1 MILISSL
8 AFTEGSA
15 IPYQTGFEA
24 SEGFVAG
31 QSIDGQDGWQVI
43 EGGADAKISD
53 ALAQGGTQCVA
64 LEANSQIDKALS
76 ADTGQSIVW
85 MEGYFQG
92 EGTTADPS
100 FPGDIPASAIVF
112 FSATNGIQCLNGDG
126 SGSGAWVNT
135 TISSINKDA
144 WYKISIRQDYTSK
157 KWRCYINE
165 AASPDL
171 DLGFRNNE
179 VTTLNG
185 FRNFADT
192 SSYLDTFR
200 VIPAIKGDT
209 NGDGKMDAADIVALI
224 NDPTG
229 ASFDIIQ
236 KDNADVDKNG
246 SVEGADL
253 TALINKIL
261 NRS

>member
-1 MILISSL
+1 MANRRLWQHCRS
-8 AFTEGSA
+8 GSA
-15 IPYQTGFEA
+15 RGRAGHRGFRCSNPATGSAADLCHHNLARRRLSRRKPA
-24 SEGFVAG
+24 S
-31 QSIDGQDGWQVI
+31 
-43 EGGADAKISD
+43 GGISRHR
-53 ALAQGGTQCVA
+53 
-64 LEANSQIDKALS
+64 
-76 ADTGQSIVW
+76 TGR
-85 MEGYFQG
+85 GYFRG

-126 SGSGAWVNT
+126 SGSGSWINT
-135 TISSINKDA
+135 TVTSINKDT

-157 KWRCYINE
+157 KWRCYIDE
-165 AASPDL
+165 AASPDQ

-192 SSYLDTFR
+192 ASYLDTFR
-200 VIPAIKGDT
+200 VIPAIKGDA
-209 NGDGKMDAADIVALI
+209 NGDGKMDAADIVTLI
-224 NDPTG
+224 SDPTG
-229 ASFDIIQ
+229 SGFDIIQ
-236 KDNADVDKNG
+236 KDNADVDDNG
-246 SVEGADL
+246 SVEANDL